1 MKKKL
6 MSMVLVLLLA
16 IGMAVPAA
24 ASPIPC
30 IIDESDVLTDEE
42 TAEFEQYADR
52 LEETYGV
59 QVVYICTELTNGL
72 DNETYVTQ
80 IASVYSEDCMI
91 LLDNQDAGTI
101 YIQGFGAMIS
111 IMNDE
116 VCDALLDVYNKDATF
131 YGGVQG
137 YMETA
142 EAVLAEAGL
151 ETAAEPEEDSAEE
164 ESEDLGG
171 IVEDDIPP
179 MIPDDRLLPRL
190 NDEADVLTAEEETEL
205 LGVLEEISERQQFD
219 VVIAVVEDFEQSDVK
234 NAAYDYYDY
243 NGFGYGAEHDGVW
256 LYLSMAERDLN
267 IGGTG
272 FGITAFTDFGREQI
286 LEQIKPELGEDE
298 YYAAFMEF
306 AEIADDYITEAKDGI
321 PYDVDHE
328 AFKEETNPFVLFW
341 GFLFIGLIVAFILT
355 KVEEGKLKS
364 VHHAADAQS
373 YLRQGSMYLSN
384 KLDYFVY
391 TNTVSRYDPKDDDD
405 DGGSTIDSG
414 SSGVDHSSTSSKF
427 Q

>member
-1 MKKKL
+1 MKKRL
-6 MSMVLVLLLA
+6 MSMLLALLLV
-16 IGMAVPAA
+16 IGMAMPVLAN
-24 ASPIPC
+24 PIPS
-30 IIDESDVLTDEE
+30 IIDESDVLTDEK

-52 LEETYGV
+52 LEEIYGV
-59 QVVYICTELTNGL
+59 QVVYICTELMNGL
-72 DNETYVTQ
+72 DNPTYVDQ
-80 IASVYSEDCMI
+80 ISSIYSEDCMI

-101 YIQGFGAMIS
+101 YIQGFGAAINVLDDEACDNLLS
-111 IMNDE
+111 AYND
-116 VCDALLDVYNKDATF
+116 DATF
-131 YGGVQG
+131 AGGVQA
-137 YMETA
+137 YLETA
-142 EAVLAEAGL
+142 EAVLADNGL
-151 ETAAEPEEDSAEE
+151 EAATPVEEVPVEE
-164 ESEDLGG
+164 ESEELGV

-179 MIPDDRLLPRL
+179 MISDDRQLPRL
-190 NDEADVLTAEEETEL
+190 NDEADILTAEEEAEL
-205 LGVLEEISERQQFD
+205 LAVLDEISERQTFD
-219 VVIAVVEDFEQSDVK
+219 VVIAVVNDFEQSDVK

-243 NGFGYGAEHDGVW
+243 NGFGFGPENDGVW

-286 LEQIKPELGEDE
+286 LEQIKPELGEDA

-306 AEIADDYITEAKDGI
+306 AEIADDYVTEAKNGT

-364 VHHAADAQS
+364 VQHAQDAQT
-373 YLRQGSMYLSN
+373 YLRQGSLMVTN
-384 KLDYFVY
+384 HLDYFVY
-391 TNTVSRYDPKDDDD
+391 TDTVSIYSPKEENK
-405 DGGSTIDSG
+405 GGSTIDSG

-427 Q
+427 